1 MKRGYWILIIVIVL
15 AIMIGGYFW
24 LSSGEEPLFAPSD
37 VKVRIRNAPPQITDV
52 PAVPVAVSLT
62 PGTTTDIIVQFTVR
76 DPNGAD
82 DLNDA
87 AASAT
92 FSKSGE
98 VDRVGSCVVN
108 SVAGKSKTY
117 DCTVSMQY
125 YDAAG
130 AWTITFYIEDLATP
144 TPGSDSDNAAIATIG
159 QLKAILYNTNID
171 LGIITPSDVN
181 VPLADVVITNEGN
194 FVVPT
199 DGTLNVLARDLVGVT
214 TPAES
219 ILASVFLAG
228 DSSGDVCTLG
238 SALIDNSN
246 VNTNV
251 AIPRGA
257 AGSNVG
263 SLGFCISLVP
273 EVSAQDYEAT
283 VAGGNP
289 WLIEI

>member
-1 MKRGYWILIIVIVL
+1 MAAQSDEWAGSGVGTDFYSWAVGIDDRAGSKRFGCNLGSDGSVTSVVTAPNTWDDGKWHHVVCVFNET
-15 AIMIGGYFW
+15 AI
-24 LSSGEEPLFAPSD
+24 
-37 VKVRIRNAPPQITDV
+37 
-52 PAVPVAVSLT
+52 
-62 PGTTTDIIVQFTVR
+62 TT
-76 DPNGAD
+76 
-82 DLNDA
+82 
-87 AASAT
+87 
-92 FSKSGE
+92 
-98 VDRVGSCVVN
+98 
-108 SVAGKSKTY
+108 
-117 DCTVSMQY
+117 
-125 YDAAG
+125 
-130 AWTITFYIEDLATP
+130 WTITFYIEDLATP
-144 TPGSDSDNAAIATIG
+144 TPGSDSDNSATANVG
-159 QLKAILYNTNID
+159 QLKAILYNTNIN

-199 DGTLNVLARDLVGVT
+199 DGTLNVLARNLVGVT